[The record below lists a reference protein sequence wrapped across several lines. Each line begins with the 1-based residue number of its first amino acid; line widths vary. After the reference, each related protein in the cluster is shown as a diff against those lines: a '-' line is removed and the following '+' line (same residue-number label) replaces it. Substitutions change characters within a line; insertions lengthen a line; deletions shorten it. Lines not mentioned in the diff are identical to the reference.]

1 MFKGKNL
8 LYVALG
14 AGAIYWYYTKMKK
27 DKAAKALAAKSSKT
41 TTSDNEYSNA
51 SGCPPGFTYSIN
63 SNKVAVCDNG
73 KGWRYRT
80 NKK

>member
-27 DKAAKALAAKSSKT
+27 DKAAKDLAAKASKN

-51 SGCPPGFTYSIN
+51 SGCPSGFTRY
-63 SNKVAVCDNG
+63 KTERGVYVCDNG
-73 KGWRYRT
+73 KGWRYKT
-80 NKK
+80 NY